1 MTHPDQ
7 FRLLH
12 RLRVRWSEVDMQSI
26 VFNAHYLAYLDVA
39 ITEYWRA
46 AALPFAQAMV
56 HLNGDMVVR
65 KATVDFLRS
74 ARMDDW
80 LDVGMRF
87 VKTGRSSLVFEGAI
101 FRGDELL
108 ATGELLY
115 VFTTPHAQ
123 ASQPVPAAL
132 VEVLQAFED
141 HMPMTERH
149 SGTWLTQQRQALA
162 VREQVLGQEQGVPT
176 HLLTDA
182 ADADAFHVTLTNR
195 LGMPLATGR
204 LVCQGDTG
212 QVGRMA
218 VLHPLRQQGMGER
231 VLQALVAQARAAG
244 CEQVQLHALRSAEAF
259 YRHQGFS
266 PLGPVFEEAG
276 LAHQAMVLSLAAT
289 PAVALDE

>member
-1 MTHPDQ
+1 
-7 FRLLH
+7 
-12 RLRVRWSEVDMQSI
+12 MQSI

-39 ITEYWRA
+39 INEYWRA
-46 AALPFAQAMV
+46 AALPFAQAMAQ
-56 HLNGDMVVR
+56 LNGDMVVR

-115 VFTTPHAQ
+115 VFTTPHAM

-141 HMPMTERH
+141 RLPMTELH
-149 SGTWLTQQRQALA
+149 SGTWLTQQQPAMA

-176 HLLTDA
+176 HLLSDE
-182 ADADAFHVTLTNR
+182 ADAGAFHACIANR

-218 VLHPLRQQGMGER
+218 VLHPMRQEGLGER
-231 VLQALVAQARAAG
+231 VLQTLVAQARAAG
-244 CEQVQLHALRSAEAF
+244 CAQVQLHALRSAEAF
-259 YRHQGFS
+259 YRHQGFL

-276 LAHQAMVLSLAAT
+276 LPHQTMALPLVTTHAL
-289 PAVALDE
+289 ALDE